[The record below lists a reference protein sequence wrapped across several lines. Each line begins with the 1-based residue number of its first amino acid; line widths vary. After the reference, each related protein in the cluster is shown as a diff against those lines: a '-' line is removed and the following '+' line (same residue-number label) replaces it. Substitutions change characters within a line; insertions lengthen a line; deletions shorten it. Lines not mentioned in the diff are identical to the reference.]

1 MRIGPLKVD
10 LKMPS
15 PVRSAL
21 QLYGRVMYPI
31 VRAPAEPILR
41 RMFGMHPEGL
51 EHVPR
56 TGPAIVTPN
65 HLGIIDPLFVAMAIQ
80 RRIVFI
86 GKAEYWNAWQTRWL
100 MEIAGGIPVERDDS
114 VKAHGSLEAGT
125 EVLRRGELLGIFPEG
140 TRSPDGRLFKGKT
153 GAARMAL
160 EVGCPVIP
168 AGLIGTEAVL
178 PKGAT
183 VPRLVRVKVKFGRP
197 KYVPEEAREDAHLLR
212 VFTDEVMRD
221 IAELTGQTYRN
232 RYSYQK
238 RRGSVDAP
246 VAISFGN

>member
-1 MRIGPLKVD
+1 MKIGPIKVPD
-10 LKMPS
+10 QMLA

-21 QLYGRVMYPI
+21 QMYGRVMYPVI
-31 VRAPAEPILR
+31 RMPAEPIMRQLFR
-41 RMFGMHPEGL
+41 MHPEGL
-51 EHVPR
+51 EHVPKS
-56 TGPAIVTPN
+56 GPAIVTPN
-65 HLGIIDPLFVAMAIQ
+65 HLGIIDPLFVAMAIR

-114 VKAHGSLEAGT
+114 AKARGSLETGI
-125 EVLRRGELLGIFPEG
+125 EVLQRGELLTIFPEG

-168 AGLIGTEAVL
+168 TGLIGTEAVL

-183 VPRLVRVKVKFGRP
+183 IPKLSRVKVKFGRP
-197 KYVPEEAREDAHLLR
+197 MYVPEEAHDDAHLLR
-212 VFTDEVMRD
+212 VFTDELMRE
-221 IAELTGQTYRN
+221 ITSLTGQTYRN

-246 VAISFGN
+246 VTIAFGN